1 MELLDSSTHD
11 NTLTYHLLDI
21 VDMFMDMYCQNES
34 GAIIQEFVDVNGPE
48 ALEKLIGHPNSQV
61 FEKAEGLIR
70 KYFEVQ

>member
-1 MELLDSSTHD
+1 MGLLDSSTHD
-11 NTLTYHLLDI
+11 NALTYNLLDI
-21 VDMFMDMYCQNES
+21 VDLFMDMYCQNES
-34 GAIIQEFVDVNGPE
+34 GAIIQEFVDAGGTE